1 MDKIRVRLKQIAI
14 QPEIHNY
21 AGEYSVTPTEE
32 EQQLN
37 TEKRRLLHDIVIEA
51 IPSRYNDTS
60 MVDAG
65 SGDIRVGKFI
75 VDADG
80 NVVEGTMPPRK
91 PEQQAVAT
99 PTKQT
104 QHITPDP
111 DYAFSEVVV
120 NPIPD
125 EYQDV
130 SHVDTAAADIRV
142 GKVGVSNT
150 GELLNGELLP
160 RKPEQVKSAVP
171 SERAQTI
178 TPDGDNTLSAVEISA
193 IPDGYVQTNGAT
205 ALAEDITVGKTA
217 GVNGEMITGTKP
229 VRTDDVV
236 IDSLSPVP
244 IPAGSY
250 SGEQFAK
257 ISDAEAAKVNAGN
270 IRKNVELFGVKGEY
284 TGEDT
289 LTSYIDDVAQIIESD
304 ASGTLPS
311 YFFADKQNIV
321 SISLPNVTTIRDN
334 GSHVCEN
341 CANLE
346 YVNFNSVTHS
356 FDPNSFSGCTKL
368 RDIDIASATGVG
380 AYSFANTAL
389 TEVVM
394 PNVRSIGRYAF
405 SGCTSLAKL
414 DCLGGDLLGANCMN
428 GCSSLRTIIIRG
440 DVITALSSQ
449 SAFTNT
455 PFLTGGD
462 CYIFVKQ
469 SMVEAY
475 RQATNWSAILARGNV
490 SILPIEG
497 SQYEDV

>member
-1 MDKIRVRLKQIAI
+1 MDKIKVRLKQIAI

-21 AGEYSVTPTEE
+21 TGEYSVTPTEE
-32 EQQLN
+32 AQTLN
-37 TEKRRLLHDIVIEA
+37 TEKRRLLHNLTVEA
-51 IPSRYNDTS
+51 IPSQYHDTS
-60 MVDAG
+60 PVDAG
-65 SGDIRVGKFI
+65 TGDVREGKFI
-75 VDADG
+75 VDAEG
-80 NVVEGTMPPRK
+80 NLVEGTMPPRK

-104 QHITPDP
+104 QHIAPDP
-111 DYAFSEVVV
+111 DYALNEVVV

-130 SHVDTAAADIRV
+130 SHVDTTAADIRV
-142 GKVGVSNT
+142 GKTGVSAT
-150 GELLNGELLP
+150 GERLDGQMLP
-160 RKPEQVKSAVP
+160 QKPEQSKTVTPTKSSQLV
-171 SERAQTI
+171 E
-178 TPDGDNTLSAVEISA
+178 PDAGYALSAVEVDA

-205 ALAEDITVGKTA
+205 ALAEDIAVGKTA

-236 IDSLSPVP
+236 IDSLSPVK

-257 ISDAEAAKVNAGN
+257 ISDAEAAKVSAGN
-270 IRKNVELFGVKGEY
+270 IRKNVELFGTIGEY

-311 YFFADKQNIV
+311 YFFADKQSVV

-341 CANLE
+341 CVNLE

-368 RDIDIASATGVG
+368 RNIDIASATGVG

-389 TEVVM
+389 MEVVM
-394 PNVRSIGRYAF
+394 PNVRAIGRYAF
-405 SGCTSLAKL
+405 SGCTSLTKL

-440 DVITALSSQ
+440 NVVTALSSQ

-462 CYIFVKQ
+462 CYLFVKR
-469 SMVEAY
+469 SMIEAY